1 MSVRSRNVKC
11 FIRRSNFLSGGEM
24 SCQEKKGRVRSRNLS
39 RKGVSVRRGNVW
51 TFTDKMTSVIKAAG

>member
-1 MSVRSRNVKC
+1 
-11 FIRRSNFLSGGEM
+11 M

-51 TFTDKMTSVIKAAG
+51 TVTDKLTSVIKAVG